1 MRSNREIAD
10 SNFVLR
16 YPLKDIADQF
26 ASARRV
32 LESETVYIPFE
43 VMAEVVYVLQSV
55 YGIADAEI
63 ATSLSSLLNYPDIS
77 TSDRAVAMY
86 ALDRLARSEL
96 DIVDALLLGQAAL
109 GDHQILTFDRKLS
122 KMINRAKT
130 G

>member
-1 MRSNREIAD
+1 LQAASSATPILIGSPKNLKLGSGLRDPTVQIAD

-26 ASARRV
+26 ARARRV

-55 YGIADAEI
+55 YGVADAEI
-63 ATSLSSLLNYPDIS
+63 ATALSSLLNYPNIS

-86 ALDRLARSEL
+86 ALDRLAL
-96 DIVDALLLGQAAL
+96 V
-109 GDHQILTFDRKLS
+109 
-122 KMINRAKT
+122 
-130 G
+130 

>member
-1 MRSNREIAD
+1 M
-10 SNFVLR
+10 
-16 YPLKDIADQF
+16 
-26 ASARRV
+26 
-32 LESETVYIPFE
+32 YIPFE

-122 KMINRAKT
+122 KMIDRAKT

>member
-1 MRSNREIAD
+1 MQIAD

-16 YPLKDIADQF
+16 YLLKDIADQF
-26 ASARRV
+26 ARSRSV

-43 VMAEVVYVLQSV
+43 VMAEVVYVLRSV
-55 YGIADAEI
+55 YEVPDAEI
-63 ATSLSSLLNYPDIS
+63 ALSLSSLLNYPNIS

-96 DIVDALLLGQAAL
+96 DIVDALLLGHAAL

-122 KMINRAKT
+122 KMIDRAKT